1 MLYIRK
7 VVFLQTCREINSLL
21 FVVFI
26 FNTNIIPGKYTSILE
41 SFGNLINMEFQTI
54 FKEVKNFTEGGLQSF
69 SLKAS
74 SVEVFK
80 SSLLLLFVINIG
92 KSPSTMTILKTLSM
106 TPIQTSR
113 TQDVIIMISC
123 FFLLEYSTSILPS
136 DRMAN
141 S

>member
-1 MLYIRK
+1 MLYIRE

-74 SVEVFK
+74 SVEVFM
-80 SSLLLLFVINIG
+80 SSFLLLFVINIG
-92 KSPSTMTILKTLSM
+92 KSPSTELKKLSM

-136 DRMAN
+136 DTMAN